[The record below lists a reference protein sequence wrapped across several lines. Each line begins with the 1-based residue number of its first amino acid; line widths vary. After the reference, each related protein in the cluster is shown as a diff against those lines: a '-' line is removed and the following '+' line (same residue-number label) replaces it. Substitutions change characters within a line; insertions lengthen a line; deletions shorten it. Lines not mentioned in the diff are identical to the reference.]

1 MSVDFASTL
10 WKRRWIGL
18 AVALAVFVLDQFVKW
33 AMIGPLDLR
42 NLEHIPLLPFFDL
55 TWAENR
61 GVSLG
66 LFRADSMEQRL
77 MLVGF
82 TALIAV
88 VVFVWMLREKAKWDI
103 LALALILGGALGNIR
118 DRINYGYVVDYA
130 DLHIGSFRPFLIF
143 NLADVA
149 ITFGVLIIL
158 ARSFFFSDKD
168 PMKDPSLLDAKD
180 ETGDVAPEKT
190 T

>member
-1 MSVDFASTL
+1 MNVDWTSEV
-10 WKRRWIGL
+10 WKRRWAGL
-18 AVALAVFVLDQFVKW
+18 ALAVAVFVLDQFIKW

-42 NLEHIPLLPFFDL
+42 TVQQIDLIPFFNL

-82 TALIAV
+82 TALIALI
-88 VVFVWMLREKAKWDI
+88 VFVWMLREKAKWDI
-103 LALALILGGALGNIR
+103 IALGLILGGALGNIR
-118 DRINYGYVVDYA
+118 DRVNYGYVVDYA
-130 DLHIGSFRPFLIF
+130 DLHIGDFRPFLIF

-180 ETGDVAPEKT
+180 DPGEIAPEKL
-190 T
+190 

>member
-1 MSVDFASTL
+1 MSVDWKSAV
-10 WKRRWIGL
+10 WKRRWTGI
-18 AVALAVFVLDQFVKW
+18 AIAIAVFVLDQFIKW
-33 AMIGPLDLR
+33 TMIGPLDLR
-42 NLEHIPLLPFFDL
+42 DVRHIGLLPFFDL

-66 LFRADSMEQRL
+66 LFRADSMEQRF

-82 TALIAV
+82 TALIALI
-88 VVFVWMLREKAKWDI
+88 VFIWMLREKAKSDI
-103 LALALILGGALGNIR
+103 IALALILGGALGNIR

-180 ETGDVAPEKT
+180 DTGDTAPEKT
-190 T
+190 A

>member
-1 MSVDFASTL
+1 
-10 WKRRWIGL
+10 
-18 AVALAVFVLDQFVKW
+18 
-33 AMIGPLDLR
+33 
-42 NLEHIPLLPFFDL
+42 
-55 TWAENR
+55 
-61 GVSLG
+61 
-66 LFRADSMEQRL
+66 

-82 TALIAV
+82 TAMVAV